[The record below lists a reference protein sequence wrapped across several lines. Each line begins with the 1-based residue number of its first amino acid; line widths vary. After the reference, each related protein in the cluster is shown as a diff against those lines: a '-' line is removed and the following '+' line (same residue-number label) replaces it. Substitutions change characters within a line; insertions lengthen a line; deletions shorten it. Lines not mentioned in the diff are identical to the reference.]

1 MGMINMETKTIEAT
15 EQKYKPQ
22 FYYLNQKQDQADFI
36 ELQSSA
42 HIQIYDELEGQLSEL
57 IKSLNPSEKINPSEY
72 PERLRKHLNG
82 QPISEYGVWVY
93 YPWSHKLVHLL
104 DKDEFI
110 EVRTNRNR
118 NKITRE
124 EQAELKTKSIGII
137 GLSVGQSIALTM
149 AMERT
154 CGELRLADFD
164 TAELSNLN
172 RLRTGVHNL
181 GLKKTIIAAR
191 EIAEID
197 PFISVK
203 IYNEGLSEENM
214 DDFFLYGGKLDLLVE
229 VCDGLDIKVKSR
241 LKARELQ
248 IPVVMDTNDRGM
260 LDIERFDLESDRPI
274 LHGLLGPVNPEE
286 IAGLSNEDKMHL
298 IMRII
303 SSETIS
309 ERLKK
314 SIPELGKTLNSLP
327 QLASS
332 VVLGGAISTDA
343 ARRILLNQFTSS
355 GRFYV
360 DTEEIIKEDLIVV

>member
-1 MGMINMETKTIEAT
+1 MEHQTTLSSET
-15 EQKYKPQ
+15 FKPQ
-22 FYYLNQKQDQADFI
+22 FYRLSNESDKADFNVLKNLPYV
-36 ELQSSA
+36 E
-42 HIQIYDELEGQLSEL
+42 IYDEIEGQLTEL
-57 IKSLNPSEKINPSEY
+57 IKSLNPSERIVASEY
-72 PERLRKHLNG
+72 PDRILKHLNG

-93 YPWSHKLVHLL
+93 YPWSKKLVHLL
-104 DKDEFI
+104 DEHEFI

-124 EQAELKTKSIGII
+124 EQEKLKTKKIGII
-137 GLSVGQSIALTM
+137 GLSVGQSIALTI

-191 EIAEID
+191 EILEID
-197 PFISVK
+197 PFITVK
-203 IYNEGLSEENM
+203 IFNEGLNDENIA
-214 DDFFLYGGKLDLLVE
+214 DFLTADGKLDLLVE

-241 LKARELQ
+241 LKSREFE
-248 IPVVMDTNDRGM
+248 IPVLMDTNDRGM
-260 LDIERFDLESDRPI
+260 LDIERFDLEPDRPL
-274 LHGLLGPVNPEE
+274 LHGLLGRINPEK
-286 IAGLSNEDKMHL
+286 ISSLSNTEKMEL
-298 IMRII
+298 IFRIVG
-303 SSETIS
+303 SETIS
-309 ERLKK
+309 QRLKD
-314 SIPELGKTLNSLP
+314 SVPELGKTLNSLP

-343 ARRILLNQFTSS
+343 ARRILLDQFQAS

-360 DTEEIIKEDLIVV
+360 DTEELIKEDQVFI